1 MRAPLAIYSPF
12 IVISSSSF
20 DFVYHI
26 ILVAAVL
33 LYGMFFFRASFVL
46 VCVHLFQSAFTSSSF
61 TVALHAV
68 STYGNVKSKKKT
80 QIPRKTKL
88 KFLTLLSWSSYGM
101 WQVWIKIVR
110 QKTIWRYINKYCFVS
125 HFFTYGFDA
134 YIGVWKE
141 IALIMYL

>member
-33 LYGMFFFRASFVL
+33 LYGMFFLLHSFWYVSISFKVHSKASSL
-46 VCVHLFQSAFTSSSF
+46 

-88 KFLTLLSWSSYGM
+88 KFLTL
-101 WQVWIKIVR
+101 
-110 QKTIWRYINKYCFVS
+110 FVGR
-125 HFFTYGFDA
+125 HTVCGKF
-134 YIGVWKE
+134 E
-141 IALIMYL
+141 